1 MALLGS
7 VYALLP
13 SLAVVGF
20 LAFTVWQLMQAD
32 RSPRARPDPQ
42 LWLFPAALSL
52 LFAGWSFHAVV
63 AGGRDGFW
71 TEHVR
76 NAWGNQIWFDLL
88 LAIAIS
94 WTLILPRARALKMQA
109 GWWLLFIICTGCVGL
124 LAMLARCLFL
134 ETRAPG
140 SASGPTR
147 LP

>member
-1 MALLGS
+1 MALAGS
-7 VYALLP
+7 IYALLP
-13 SLAVVGF
+13 WWAVGGF
-20 LAFTVWQLMQAD
+20 VAFATGRLLRGDGDD
-32 RSPRARPDPQ
+32 RHLPHPR

-52 LFAGWSFHAVV
+52 LFAGWSVHAVL
-63 AGGRDGFW
+63 AGGPTGFW

-88 LAIAIS
+88 LAIATS